1 MTQRAVPPIRP
12 EMALG
17 SRHSQWLAMIIM
29 VLSLICCA
37 TVLAATSPLTAC
49 DRTAD
54 LQSLDVPVSDISA
67 TVVGHV
73 IVAPDAQDD
82 ATIDVLAVQGRSEA
96 LILDLAPRVAVI
108 LQDVFSAVAIE
119 TPSLD
124 SSDQTQAF
132 AIESS
137 PKEESPLSPLAGDA
151 AQADPSELT
160 DFASGI
166 EDVDTAPS
174 IHRQMFRT
182 DI

>member
-1 MTQRAVPPIRP
+1 MTQRAVPSRHP

-17 SRHSQWLAMIIM
+17 SRHSQWSAIM
-29 VLSLICCA
+29 VLSLVCCA
-37 TVLAATSPLTAC
+37 TALAATSPMTAC

-54 LQSLDVPVSDISA
+54 LQSLDVPVSDLSA
-67 TVVGHV
+67 TVAGHV
-73 IVAPDAQDD
+73 IVEPDDQDD
-82 ATIDVLAVQGRSEA
+82 AAIDVLAVQGRSEA

>member
-1 MTQRAVPPIRP
+1 MTQRAVSPGRP
-12 EMALG
+12 EMAPG
-17 SRHSQWLAMIIM
+17 SRHGQCSAIM
-29 VLSLICCA
+29 MLSLFCCA
-37 TVLAATSPLTAC
+37 TALAATSPITAC

-54 LQSLDVPVSDISA
+54 LQSLDVPVSDLSV

-73 IVAPDAQDD
+73 SVEPGDQDD
-82 ATIDVLAVQGRSEA
+82 AAIDVFAVQGRSEA
-96 LILDLAPRVAVI
+96 LTLDLAPRVAVI

-124 SSDQTQAF
+124 SSDLTQVF

-137 PKEESPLSPLAGDA
+137 PKKESPLSPVAGDA
-151 AQADPSELT
+151 AQTDSSELT

-174 IHRQMFRT
+174 IQRQMFRT

>member
-37 TVLAATSPLTAC
+37 TALAATSPMTAC

-54 LQSLDVPVSDISA
+54 LQSLDVPVSDLSA
-67 TVVGHV
+67 TVAGHV
-73 IVAPDAQDD
+73 IVEPDDQDD
-82 ATIDVLAVQGRSEA
+82 AAIDVLAVQGPSEA

-119 TPSLD
+119 SPSLD

-137 PKEESPLSPLAGDA
+137 PNEEWPLSPVAGDA
-151 AQADPSELT
+151 AQTDSSELA

-174 IHRQMFRT
+174 IQRQMFRT